1 MTTEAP
7 EVSDVIDNNDIE
19 RLKEIFVTRRE
30 CDEKQDEV
38 KKEVTDAEK
47 NIALMQK
54 DIASIK
60 FVAKA
65 TLTSSIGVLVAEIL
79 TRILGG

>member
-1 MTTEAP
+1 M
-7 EVSDVIDNNDIE
+7 IDRDDID
-19 RLKEIFVTRRE
+19 RLKEIFVTRQE
-30 CDEKQDEV
+30 CDDKTKEMEK
-38 KKEVTDAEK
+38 KVTESER

-54 DIASIK
+54 DIATIK

-79 TRILGG
+79 SRFIGG

>member
-1 MTTEAP
+1 M
-7 EVSDVIDNNDIE
+7 IDNSDIE

-79 TRILGG
+79 SRILGG

>member
-1 MTTEAP
+1 M
-7 EVSDVIDNNDIE
+7 IDNSDIE

-38 KKEVTDAEK
+38 KKEVSEAEK

>member
-1 MTTEAP
+1 M
-7 EVSDVIDNNDIE
+7 IDNNDIE

-38 KKEVTDAEK
+38 KKEVSEAEK

>member
-1 MTTEAP
+1 MS
-7 EVSDVIDNNDIE
+7 EVLEDKDIE

-38 KKEVTDAEK
+38 KKEVSEAEK

-54 DIASIK
+54 DIATIK

-65 TLTSSIGVLVAEIL
+65 TLTSSIGVLVAEVL
-79 TRILGG
+79 TRVLGG